1 MNEELFKKIIISII
15 IIAVC
20 AMLYLT
26 ISKILKKI
34 FKLNMNRKNEKKA
47 KTAFSLI
54 NSIIKYV
61 LIIIA
66 IICILGQFGISASGI
81 VASLGAVGV
90 VVGLAL
96 QDVLKDILSGI
107 SIILEDQYSIG
118 DTVTIGG
125 FKGEVVFLGLRMTK
139 IKAYTGEIKIISNR
153 NITEVINHSI
163 NPSVAIVTVGVS
175 YDEDIVKVE
184 KVLNKLCERLSKE
197 IPEVHDKI
205 ELLGIDSLGDSS
217 VLFKI
222 TATVDSMTQVSVERI
237 IKREIKLEFDKN
249 NIEIPYNQLVIH
261 NA

>member
-20 AMLYLT
+20 AILYLA

-34 FKLNMNRKNEKKA
+34 FKLNINRKNEKKA

-66 IICILGQFGISASGI
+66 IVCILGQFGISASGI

-107 SIILEDQYSIG
+107 SIILEDQYSVG
-118 DTVTIGG
+118 DTVTISG
-125 FKGEVVFLGLRMTK
+125 FKGEVIFLGLRMTK
-139 IKAYTGEIKIISNR
+139 IKAVTGEIKISSNR
-153 NITEVINHSI
+153 NITEVINHSL
-163 NPSVAIVTVGVS
+163 NPSLAVVTVGVS

-205 ELLGIDSLGDSS
+205 ELLGVDGLGDSS

-222 TATVDSMTQVSVERI
+222 TASVDSMTQVSVERI
-237 IKREIKLEFDKN
+237 IKREIKIEFDKN

>member
-1 MNEELFKKIIISII
+1 MNEELFRKIIISII

-20 AMLYLT
+20 TIFYLT
-26 ISKILKKI
+26 ISKILKNI
-34 FKLNMNRKNEKKA
+34 FKLNKSRKNEKKA
-47 KTAFSLI
+47 KTAFSLV

-66 IICILGQFGISASGI
+66 VVCILSQFGISASGI

-107 SIILEDQYSIG
+107 SIIVEDQYSVG
-118 DTVTIGG
+118 DTITIGG
-125 FKGEVVFLGLRMTK
+125 FKGEVIFLGLRMTK
-139 IKAYTGEIKIISNR
+139 IKAFTGEIKIISNR

-163 NPSVAIVTVGVS
+163 NPSVAVVTVGVS
-175 YDEDIVKVE
+175 YNEDVVKVE
-184 KVLNKLCERLSKE
+184 KVLTKLCERLSEE
-197 IPEVHDKI
+197 IPDVRDNV
-205 ELLGIDSLGDSS
+205 ELLGVDGLGDSS
-217 VLFKI
+217 VVFKI
-222 TATVDSMTQVSVERI
+222 IANVNPMTQASVERI
-237 IKREIKLEFDKN
+237 IKREIKIEFDKN